1 MSLNGVEWAVLHTLL
16 NERNELEWVDPKE
29 RWDMKP
35 QEIETVTEWMSRRIE
50 ELQAKKDLS

>member
-50 ELQAKKDLS
+50 ELQAKKDLL

>member
-50 ELQAKKDLS
+50 ELQAKKDLP

>member
-1 MSLNGVEWAVLHTLL
+1 MSLNGGEWAVLHVLL

-35 QEIETVTEWMSRRIE
+35 QEIETVTEWMNRRID
-50 ELQAKKDLS
+50 ELQTKKDLP

>member
-16 NERNELEWVDPKE
+16 NERNELEWVDPQE

-35 QEIETVTEWMSRRIE
+35 QEIETVTEWMNRRID
-50 ELQAKKDLS
+50 ELQTKKDLP

>member
-1 MSLNGVEWAVLHTLL
+1 VSLNGVEWAVLHTLL
-16 NERNELEWVDPKE
+16 NERDDLQWVDPQK

-35 QEIETVTEWMSRRIE
+35 QEIETVTEWMSRRID

>member
-16 NERNELEWVDPKE
+16 NEKNELEWVDPKE

-50 ELQAKKDLS
+50 ELQAKKDLP

>member
-35 QEIETVTEWMSRRIE
+35 QEIETVTEWMSRRID
-50 ELQAKKDLS
+50 ELQAKKDLP

>member
-16 NERNELEWVDPKE
+16 NERNELEWVDPQE

-35 QEIETVTEWMSRRIE
+35 QEIETVTEWMSRRID
-50 ELQAKKDLS
+50 ELQAKKDLP

>member
-16 NERNELEWVDPKE
+16 NERNELEWVDPQE

-35 QEIETVTEWMSRRIE
+35 QEIETVTEWMSRRID
-50 ELQAKKDLS
+50 ELQTKKDLP

>member
-1 MSLNGVEWAVLHTLL
+1 VSLNGVEWAVLHTLL

-50 ELQAKKDLS
+50 ELQAKKDLP

>member
-16 NERNELEWVDPKE
+16 NERTELEWVDPQE

-35 QEIETVTEWMSRRIE
+35 QEIETVTEWMSRRID
-50 ELQAKKDLS
+50 ELQAKKDLP

>member
-16 NERNELEWVDPKE
+16 NERDDLQWVDPQE

-35 QEIETVTEWMSRRIE
+35 QEIETVTEWMNRRID
-50 ELQAKKDLS
+50 ELQSKKDLP

>member
-16 NERNELEWVDPKE
+16 NERDDLQWVDPQK

-35 QEIETVTEWMSRRIE
+35 QEIETVTEWMSRRID

>member
-1 MSLNGVEWAVLHTLL
+1 MSLNGVEWAVLHVLL

-35 QEIETVTEWMSRRIE
+35 QEIETVTEWMSRRID
-50 ELQAKKDLS
+50 ELQAKKDLP

>member
-16 NERNELEWVDPKE
+16 NERNELEWVDPQE

-35 QEIETVTEWMSRRIE
+35 QEIETVTEWMNRRID
-50 ELQAKKDLS
+50 ELQAKKDLP

>member
-16 NERNELEWVDPKE
+16 NERNELEWVDPQE

-50 ELQAKKDLS
+50 ELQAKKDLP